1 MNAYILSPLWP
12 FLSGLLFG
20 VGLLISGMADPSKVQ
35 GFLDIG
41 GFWDPSLAMVMGG
54 AVCVALPSFQ
64 WMLRRDPDRRSH
76 ESLDRGLV
84 VGSVLFGIGWGL
96 SGYCP
101 GPALVVAGSGSV
113 SAIGYVLAM
122 AAGMLVASR
131 FGATEGPRSEIFT
144 K

>member
-1 MNAYILSPLWP
+1 MKQYILSPLWP
-12 FLSGLLFG
+12 FFSGLLFG
-20 VGLLISGMADPSKVQ
+20 VGLLVSGMTNPSKVQ

-41 GFWDPSLAMVMGG
+41 GLWDPSLAMVMGG

-64 WMLRRDPDRRSH
+64 WILRRDAGRRPH
-76 ESLDRGLV
+76 ESVDRGLV

-101 GPALVVAGSGSV
+101 GPALVIAGSGSL
-113 SAIGYVLAM
+113 SAIGYVFAM
-122 AAGMLVASR
+122 GAGMLFASR
-131 FGATEGPRSEIFT
+131 FGATECLQSEMLS